1 MRANSKNGLAKI
13 VSLQPNRYGIPA
25 KEMTPHVRMALAA
38 LEQKIEALHARVGE
52 LADLADRD
60 PLIPVLNRRAFLEAL
75 QRTTAFV
82 QRYGGDAAVIYID
95 LDAFKSI
102 NDNFG
107 HPTGDAVLRHVG
119 RVLLESV
126 RETDM
131 VGRIGGDEFGLL
143 LPGLGADAA
152 ATVVERIRRV
162 VVDAVAAAGLRS
174 TCSVGFVTG
183 QGSEVVAER
192 LCAAADAALQIAKRS
207 GRNQSRAGTV
217 GSGTA

>member
-1 MRANSKNGLAKI
+1 MRANSKNGLAKV
-13 VSLQPNRYGIPA
+13 VSLQPNRYGIPV

-131 VGRIGGDEFGLL
+131 VGRIGGDEFAVILAQSNLEDAKRKAAKLQAAISAAPCVHEGLEHIVSASFGVH
-143 LPGLGADAA
+143 PIARTEDA
-152 ATVVERIRRV
+152 E
-162 VVDAVAAAGLRS
+162 
-174 TCSVGFVTG
+174 
-183 QGSEVVAER
+183 
-192 LCAAADAALQIAKRS
+192 AALARADEAMYANKKRV
-207 GRNQSRAGTV
+207 RAAV
-217 GSGTA
+217 